1 MYQIRRLTDN
11 IVLVEGLKNKKEAM
25 RKWRKLR
32 KTEVCE
38 WFLEI
43 ASNLVI
49 EREA

>member
-1 MYQIRRLTDN
+1 MILMR
-11 IVLVEGLKNKKEAM
+11 GLKNKKEAM

-43 ASNLVI
+43 ASNLLI
-49 EREA
+49 EQET